1 MESNI
6 ILYTSNN
13 GGVSIQVQYED
24 GTFWLTQKRMA
35 DLFGVNV
42 NTINYHLK
50 ELYKSAELLEE
61 RTIRKIRI
69 VQTEGKR
76 EVERDV
82 TFYHLDAII
91 AVGYKVNSVQAVQF
105 KQWATKTL
113 NEFITKG
120 YVLDKNRLKKGP
132 QFGHDYFKELLEAY
146 CGRTSGIGWARQYFV
161 VRSQAESRTRV

>member
-13 GGVSIQVQYED
+13 GEVSVQVQYED

-42 NTINYHLK
+42 KTINEHLK
-50 ELYKSAELLEE
+50 NLYQTSELQED

-69 VQTEGKR
+69 VQKEGKR
-76 EVERDV
+76 DVEREL

-91 AVGYKVNSVQAVQF
+91 AVAGREGCEMF
-105 KQWATKTL
+105 
-113 NEFITKG
+113 
-120 YVLDKNRLKKGP
+120 VL
-132 QFGHDYFKELLEAY
+132 
-146 CGRTSGIGWARQYFV
+146 SG
-161 VRSQAESRTRV
+161 

>member
-1 MESNI
+1 MGINI

-13 GGVSIQVQYED
+13 GEVSIQVQYED

-42 NTINYHLK
+42 RTINEHLK
-50 ELYKSAELLEE
+50 NLYQTSELQEE

-105 KQWATKTL
+105 RQWATKTL

-132 QFGHDYFKELLEAY
+132 QFGRDYFKELLEAY
-146 CGRTSGIGWARQYFV
+146 CGRTSGIGWARQYCV

>member
-13 GGVSIQVQYED
+13 GEVSIQVQYED

-82 TFYHLDAII
+82 TFIL
-91 AVGYKVNSVQAVQF
+91 VKVQV
-105 KQWATKTL
+105 
-113 NEFITKG
+113 
-120 YVLDKNRLKKGP
+120 
-132 QFGHDYFKELLEAY
+132 
-146 CGRTSGIGWARQYFV
+146 
-161 VRSQAESRTRV
+161 